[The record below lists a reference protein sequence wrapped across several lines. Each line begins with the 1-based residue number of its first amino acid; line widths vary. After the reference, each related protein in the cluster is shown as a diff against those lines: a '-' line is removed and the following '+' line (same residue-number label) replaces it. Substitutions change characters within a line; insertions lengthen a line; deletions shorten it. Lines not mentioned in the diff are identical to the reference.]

1 MATDHAASLNAD
13 AHPDADA
20 EAEAYVS
27 PAADFLLLSILTAA
41 VALAAA
47 AVIIP

>member
-13 AHPDADA
+13 ASPEADV
-20 EAEAYVS
+20 ETEAYVS
-27 PAADFLLLSILTAA
+27 PAADFLLLATLTAA

-47 AVIIP
+47 AVMLP